1 MSGLFISGLGRALR
15 GRLALACFASL
26 LALAWAPSI
35 VHAQTDPQ
43 SDPQDQV
50 DTPQTDQDR
59 PERKRPRRHRRP
71 PPKPADKTK
80 PTGGG
85 PATTVQGV
93 TVTSGSEHMRT
104 SIDRLSYDISHDLQ
118 VQAGGSVADALSDVP
133 GVDVDLN
140 GKVSIRGDSGV
151 TILVDGKP
159 SSLFSGPGGAQA
171 LQTVPA
177 DEYERVEVM
186 TNPTAEFAPDGS
198 AGIINLVTKKTRRGG
213 RKGVSGSMRTA
224 VSADG
229 RYNVGLNGAYH
240 DGPLTFTGGVFVRH
254 EVQRGESTDTR
265 EGFDTTGAPTFS
277 TDTISRT
284 HGERDSWAARGK
296 LDYDIDDATRLTLGA
311 NLFGSKSSN
320 HATSD
325 ITGADGSG
333 VVDQVLDRTGHTETD
348 LTHATVEGDLRHDFA
363 GDEHNVTF
371 SLQHS
376 RTPFDSSQH
385 FEDDNLTPA
394 LGGSFDEQ
402 ITNSTTQLSDLKA
415 DYQRPM
421 PMSGRFKA
429 GAEVKI
435 EDDLIDNQGF
445 QGSLTPTAPSDPA
458 ETDLFHFNRQID
470 ALYTTY
476 EQPIGKL
483 TILGGLRYETSRI
496 KIDDI
501 TSNAVDH
508 NDQWRLYPT
517 VHLAWSFNDANQ
529 VVLSY
534 SQRVSRPQPQQF
546 DPFQVIRSPLN
557 ISEGN
562 PDLKP
567 QETQSYEASYRYRD
581 GAANYIATLFYK
593 DNTGA
598 VTTVQDSLGNGVL
611 LSTLENLDRSKS
623 AGLELIAAK
632 HLTPTLSFNVSGDA
646 SWDQIDAR
654 SLGFAQLR
662 SGVSG
667 RARGS
672 VNWQM
677 TPEDLFQIRVNY
689 FGQRLA
695 PQGFSEP
702 RGRVNLG
709 YRHKFNSHLSTLVT
723 VQDAF
728 DTFHNRSVIDTA
740 TLAED
745 SRQHAATRV
754 VFFSLIYAFGYE
766 TRRDQD
772 FDYGSDEGG
781 GGGDR

>member
-1 MSGLFISGLGRALR
+1 LLQDGARRRRLALTCFASV
-15 GRLALACFASL
+15 LALACLSAPAA
-26 LALAWAPSI
+26 AL
-35 VHAQTDPQ
+35 AQTDPN
-43 SDPQDQV
+43 D
-50 DTPQTDQDR
+50 PQTDDQPVTDQDQQKPDR
-59 PERKRPRRHRRP
+59 EHRRRRRRP
-71 PPKPADKTK
+71 VQKPVDKTK
-80 PTGGG
+80 PTAGAPAAG
-85 PATTVQGV
+85 ATTVPGV
-93 TVTSGSEHMRT
+93 TVNAGRQSMHT
-104 SIDRLSYDISHDLQ
+104 SIDRITYDISHDLQ
-118 VQAGGSVADALSDVP
+118 VQAGGSVADALMDVP

-159 SSLFSGPGGAQA
+159 SSLFSGPGAGQA

-213 RKGVSGSMRTA
+213 AKGVSGSTRAA

-229 RYNVGLNGAYH
+229 RYNVGLNGSYH
-240 DGPLTFTGGVFVRH
+240 NGNLTFTGGLFVRH
-254 EVQRGESTDTR
+254 EVQRGNSTDTR
-265 EGFDTTGAPTFS
+265 EGFDASGAPLFT
-277 TDTISRT
+277 TDTLGATR
-284 HGERDSWAARGK
+284 GDRDSWAARGK
-296 LDYDIDDATRLTLGA
+296 FDYDVSDATRLSLGF
-311 NLFGSKSSN
+311 NFFGSNSSN
-320 HATSD
+320 RATSD

-333 VVDQVLDRTGHTETD
+333 VVDQILDRTGHTDTD
-348 LTHATVEGDLRHDFA
+348 LMHSTVEADFRHDFA
-363 GDEHNVTF
+363 GDEHNFTL
-371 SLQHS
+371 SAQRS

-385 FEDDNLTPA
+385 FEDDNIVPA
-394 LGGSFDEQ
+394 LGDLFDEQ
-402 ITNSTTQLSDLKA
+402 ITDSRTDLTDLKA

-421 PMSGRFKA
+421 PANGRFKA
-429 GAEVKI
+429 GYELKI
-435 EDDLIDNQGF
+435 EDDLIDNEGF
-445 QGSLTPTAPSDPA
+445 QSEPVATAPSDPA
-458 ETDLFHFNRQID
+458 ETDLFHFNREIN
-470 ALYTTY
+470 AFYTTY

-517 VHLAWSFNDANQ
+517 LHLAWSFNDANQ
-529 VVLSY
+529 LVLSY

-546 DPFQVIRSPLN
+546 DPFQVIKSPLN

-567 QETQSYEASYRYRD
+567 QETQSYEASYRYRQ
-581 GAANYIATLFYK
+581 GTSNYIATLFYK

-611 LSTLENLDRSKS
+611 LSTLENLDQSKS
-623 AGLELIAAK
+623 VGIELIAAK
-632 HLTPTLSFNVSGDA
+632 HLTPTLSFNISGDA
-646 SWDQIDAR
+646 SWDQLDAR

-662 SGVSG
+662 SGYSG

-672 VNWQM
+672 INWQV
-677 TPEDLFQIRVNY
+677 TPQDTLQLHANY
-689 FGQRLA
+689 FGQRLT

-702 RGRVNLG
+702 RARINLG
-709 YRHKFNSHLSTLVT
+709 YRHKFDRHLSALIT

-728 DTFHNRSVIDTA
+728 DTFHQRSVIETP
-740 TLAED
+740 TLDED
-745 SRQHAATRV
+745 SRSFQRTRV

-766 TRRDQD
+766 ARRDQD
-772 FDYGSDEGG
+772 FDYGDDNGG
-781 GGGDR
+781 GGGNQQ

>member
-1 MSGLFISGLGRALR
+1 MIA
-15 GRLALACFASL
+15 
-26 LALAWAPSI
+26 
-35 VHAQTDPQ
+35 HAQTDPQ
-43 SDPQDQV
+43 TDPQDQT
-50 DTPQTDQDR
+50 DQPPTDQDQQNRDR
-59 PERKRPRRHRRP
+59 PHHRRRP
-71 PPKPADKTK
+71 VQKPADKTK
-80 PTGGG
+80 PAPPGKG
-85 PATTVQGV
+85 PDSTATTVKGV
-93 TVTSGSEHMRT
+93 TVNGGGDRMRT
-104 SIDRLSYDISHDLQ
+104 SIDRISYDISHDLQ

-159 SSLFSGPGGAQA
+159 STLFSGPGAGQA

-177 DEYERVEVM
+177 DEFERVEVM

-213 RKGVSGSMRTA
+213 RKGVSGSVRAA

-240 DGPLTFTGGVFVRH
+240 DGDLTVTGGVFVRH
-254 EVQRGESTDTR
+254 EVQRGDTTDTR
-265 EGFDTTGAPTFS
+265 EGFDTTGAPLFS
-277 TDTISRT
+277 TDTVGQT
-284 HGERDSWAARGK
+284 HGDRDSWAARAK
-296 LDYDIDDATRLTLGA
+296 ADYDIDDATRLTLGF
-311 NLFGSKSSN
+311 NLFGSNASN
-320 HATSD
+320 HAISD
-325 ITGADGSG
+325 ITGWDGNG
-333 VVDQVLDRTGHTETD
+333 VIDQILDRTGHTDSD
-348 LTHATVEGDLRHDFA
+348 LTHATVEGDFRHDFA
-363 GDEHNVTF
+363 GDEHNFTL

-376 RTPFDSSQH
+376 RTPFDSTQH
-385 FEDDNLTPA
+385 FEDDNIVPA
-394 LGGSFDEQ
+394 LGDTYDEQ
-402 ITNSTTQLSDLKA
+402 ITDSTTQLTDLKA

-421 PMSGRFKA
+421 PLSGRFKA

-435 EDDLIDNQGF
+435 EDDLIDNEGF

-470 ALYTTY
+470 SLYTTY
-476 EQPIGKL
+476 EQPLGKL

-501 TSNAVDH
+501 TSNAIDH

-517 VHLAWSFNDANQ
+517 LHVAWSFNDDNQ
-529 VVLSY
+529 IVVSY
-534 SQRVSRPQPQQF
+534 SQRVTRPAPQQF

-567 QETQSYEASYRYRD
+567 QETQSYEAGYRYRN
-581 GAANYIATLFYK
+581 GATNYIATFFYK

-623 AGLELIAAK
+623 AGLELIASK
-632 HLTPTLSFNVSGDA
+632 HLTPTLSFNISGDA
-646 SWDQIDAR
+646 SWDQLDAR

-662 SGVSG
+662 SGYSG

-677 TPEDLFQIRVNY
+677 TPEDLFQFHINY
-689 FGQRLA
+689 FGERLA
-695 PQGFSEP
+695 PQGYTDP
-702 RGRVNLG
+702 RARVNLG
-709 YRHKFNSHLSTLVT
+709 YRHKFNSHLSGLVT

-728 DTFHNRSVIDTA
+728 NTFHMHSVIDTP
-740 TLAED
+740 TLDED
-745 SRQHAATRV
+745 TRQYAATRV

-772 FDYGSDEGG
+772 FDYGDDNGGGG
-781 GGGDR
+781 GGGDH